1 MDNVSWEGIKMTKK
15 FKYKLVNWRGR
26 LISRHYTK
34 KGAEKAQLGSGRAK
48 VYVRKIWNKDF
59 FV

>member
-1 MDNVSWEGIKMTKK
+1 MTKK
-15 FKYKLVNWRGR
+15 FKYKLVNSRGR

-48 VYVRKIWNKDF
+48 VYVRKI
-59 FV
+59 